1 MKDKNNYFE
10 ENIHEYN
17 FDIISDDEIFD
28 LSENIDGISNI
39 NLKKRKLDNNFDENF
54 IFKKNKIINDII
66 NEKNISKNISIFLN
80 SN

>member
-54 IFKKNKIINDII
+54 IFKKNKIINDIR